1 MKNNLAAFLMLTMCV
16 LYSVQY
22 VLPLGLGDRAVG
34 EILEVHLLA
43 CEGVVHDEPLLSAGA
58 EHGGGGCFP
67 STIKETHVL
76 KLSFYYFPILCLKIF
91 LFHYYYRFLS
101 FTKLKPFFFHIFF

>member
-58 EHGGGGCFP
+58 EHGGGDAPWQAGDG
-67 STIKETHVL
+67 TDGHHEADDEHVQMVAATFL
-76 KLSFYYFPILCLKIF
+76 ERPINKN
-91 LFHYYYRFLS
+91 
-101 FTKLKPFFFHIFF
+101 